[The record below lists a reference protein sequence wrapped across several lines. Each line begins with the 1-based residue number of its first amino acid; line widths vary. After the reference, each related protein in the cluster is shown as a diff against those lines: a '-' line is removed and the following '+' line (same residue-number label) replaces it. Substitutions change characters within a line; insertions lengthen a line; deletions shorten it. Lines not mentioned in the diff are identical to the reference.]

1 MKHLKKFNEAI
12 KDYIDNG
19 EASEYDNVPS
29 REDEYKEI
37 SKKVWSRP
45 RTPGFN
51 LESLAEYCMKRA
63 KEEGKIFVTTDDG
76 YRIRKLYKSD
86 LGNFL
91 FFEGE
96 FFKIIM
102 DPKDE
107 NQRSHQ
113 AYFGYYG
120 AWIVTKISK
129 EDITSGL
136 KSKIDDLQVKI
147 DEINKL

>member
-1 MKHLKKFNEAI
+1 MKHLKKFNENV

-19 EASEYDNVPS
+19 EASEYGNVPS

-37 SKKVWSRP
+37 SKKVWSNP
-45 RTPGFN
+45 RTPGIN

-63 KEEGKIFVTTDDG
+63 KEEGKVFIINDDG
-76 YRIRKLYKSD
+76 YRIQKMYKSD

-102 DPKDE
+102 DPKDD
-107 NQRSHQ
+107 RV
-113 AYFGYYG
+113 YDGGDYYG
-120 AWIVTKISK
+120 DWIVTKISK

-136 KSKIDDLQVKI
+136 KSKIDTLQVKI